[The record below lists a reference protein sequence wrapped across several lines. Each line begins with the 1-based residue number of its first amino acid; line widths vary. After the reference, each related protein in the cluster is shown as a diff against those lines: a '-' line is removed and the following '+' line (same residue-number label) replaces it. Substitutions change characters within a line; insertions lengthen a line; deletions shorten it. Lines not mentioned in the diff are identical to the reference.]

1 MELNILEYEEF
12 REKCDRD
19 EVILGVIDKQDTEIL
34 KTYNRT
40 IRNGRLCIRK
50 LYHDNITRNV
60 EEMARLHMRLQEL
73 QHEFDDFLKHTA
85 EIYEVFM
92 VKMQDG
98 SLSACILEEY
108 IQGETIAEK
117 LKKKQA
123 DFERHSSEYALDHR
137 ARLRYP
143 PRIGFKEE
151 EVIDIMIQLCT
162 VLRILHW
169 NETKILHRD
178 IKATNVMITD
188 YGDISKLIDFDI
200 ARIPKYN
207 TYSQTEDTYVAF
219 TRGFGAPEQYGIEP
233 TGEET
238 DIYTIGV
245 LMHLML
251 VGYEEHD
258 HIKGDSPFYSRH
270 RRIKYH
276 GNLRDIIDKCTQ
288 AVKKDRYSSAWSLE
302 LDLRKARY
310 ASCGFLACK
319 EKYCIDPLHWPPIK
333 M

>member
-1 MELNILEYEEF
+1 MELNILEYEEY

-123 DFERHSSEYALDHR
+123 DFERHPGEYYSDHK

-143 PRIGFKEE
+143 PRIGFDEDK
-151 EVIDIMIQLCT
+151 VIDIMIQLCN
-162 VLRILHW
+162 VLEIIDW
-169 NETKILHRD
+169 NKPSIVHRD
-178 IKATNVMITD
+178 IKATNIMITD
-188 YGDISKLIDFDI
+188 YGDVCKLIDFDI
-200 ARIPKYN
+200 SRIRN
-207 TYSQTEDTYVAF
+207 HSFSQTEDTYIAF
-219 TRGFGAPEQYGIEP
+219 TPGFGAPEQYGIEE
-233 TGEET
+233 TGPET
-238 DIYTIGV
+238 DIYAIGV

-251 VGYEEHD
+251 VGYDEHEYVMR
-258 HIKGDSPFYSRH
+258 GRPFFGCH
-270 RRIKYH
+270 KRIKYH
-276 GNLRDIIDKCTQ
+276 GTLRDIIDKCTQ
-288 AVKKDRYSSAWSLE
+288 ASMEDRYRNPWHLE
-302 LDLRKARY
+302 IDLRQAKHD
-310 ASCGFLACK
+310 SCSFLACK
-319 EKYCIDPLHWPPIK
+319 EKYCIEPLHWPPIK